1 MRARVNAVVSKFT
14 KKFGVSPDVIFYDDG
29 LVIAFKVFSKN
40 GKIISMEARE
50 TENGKIVCKKEIK
63 N

>member
-1 MRARVNAVVSKFT
+1 MMRRVNAVVSRFT

-29 LVIAFKVFSKN
+29 LVVAFKVFNKN

-50 TENGKIVCKKEIK
+50 TGDGRIICKKEIK

>member
-1 MRARVNAVVSKFT
+1 MRTRVNAVVSRFT

-29 LVIAFKVFSKN
+29 LVVAFKVFNKN

-50 TENGKIVCKKEIK
+50 MENGKIICRKEIK